1 MNTTERS
8 ILQPARRILLWRSKE
23 AWEVMKMTAHLS
35 APDAWVDVVERFS
48 NVNNKTLKSV
58 SPSIVYINII
68 YM

>member
-1 MNTTERS
+1 
-8 ILQPARRILLWRSKE
+8 
-23 AWEVMKMTAHLS
+23 MTAHLS